1 MLTASAT
8 WKHLELTLNYI
19 KLAEIT
25 AELLSDFHLH
35 VKLSFGVAL
44 GMQIFFFHLKIYVLS

>member
-1 MLTASAT
+1 MLIASAT

-25 AELLSDFHLH
+25 AEFHSDFHLH
-35 VKLSFGVAL
+35 IKLSFGVAL
-44 GMQIFFFHLKIYVLS
+44 SM

>member
-1 MLTASAT
+1 MLIASAT

-25 AELLSDFHLH
+25 AEFHSDFHLH
-35 VKLSFGVAL
+35 IKLSFGVAL
-44 GMQIFFFHLKIYVLS
+44 GM